1 MGTRW
6 RHQGREKKNNGPQ
19 TATHRPRT
27 RAAGKSRPESP
38 LKPHDLREGAAK
50 RQNAPPESPC
60 ARGGVGARVS
70 RGRWRGSIGDG
81 SGSSRQDRQERE
93 CARPAWRRPP
103 APTCPAAAPAGAT
116 RAPRVRVPGSRG
128 RAGSQKPSQEESPP
142 HGPRAARP
150 PRRGPPRGAGGPPP
164 AAERRTRPPTPAEE
178 RRMKIQTRLPVRHTA
193 FA

>member
-38 LKPHDLREGAAK
+38 LEPHDLREGAAK

-60 ARGGVGARVS
+60 ARGGVRARAS

-103 APTCPAAAPAGAT
+103 AQ
-116 RAPRVRVPGSRG
+116 PRPLEGRHVRPECECRG
-128 RAGSQKPSQEESPP
+128 RGAALAAKSP
-142 HGPRAARP
+142 AR
-150 PRRGPPRGAGGPPP
+150 RRVHRTDREPRGRPGAGRREGQEGRRPQQS
-164 AAERRTRPPTPAEE
+164 AAHGRRRPQ
-178 RRMKIQTRLPVRHTA
+178 RSVG
-193 FA
+193 